1 MNCVKPLQH
10 FSMIY
15 FNMSWKSK
23 LVDIFHSY
31 EIRPL
36 VIGFNLVPNHT
47 REEEEKKTQSFE
59 YAFDTEYK

>member
-1 MNCVKPLQH
+1 
-10 FSMIY
+10 
-15 FNMSWKSK
+15 MSWKSK